1 MPAWWV
7 SCSFLACPG
16 TANLKCVTD
25 NFRQPCMYV
34 CAHSRLTETTC
45 ETSSGRMLVLP
56 PKCGPREMGGVRR
69 VGQEG
74 DCRCLKWMKIEEVE
88 RLEKRKTGTHGSQRL
103 DQLFSLPGGSRLSQ
117 IRAGIKCTQLSP
129 IYLSWYTGK

>member
-1 MPAWWV
+1 M
-7 SCSFLACPG
+7 
-16 TANLKCVTD
+16 
-25 NFRQPCMYV
+25 
-34 CAHSRLTETTC
+34 
-45 ETSSGRMLVLP
+45 LP

-69 VGQEG
+69 VGWGEEG
-74 DCRCLKWMKIEEVE
+74 WAGGDYRCLRWMKIEEAE
-88 RLEKRKTGTHGSQRL
+88 RLEKRKTGTHVSQRL